1 MAFRDSGGCRLL
13 NPDANIDT
21 LWRESASLHGFGKM
35 VQGPVALYR
44 GLVREGTLEF
54 DSAQASAAQ
63 RLQTLSEQLRAVGLN
78 GEKKTSVLV
87 RLGFCQSPP
96 APRGIY
102 LFGDVGRGKTM
113 LMDLFYGHAPVDPK
127 RRLHFHAFMLEVH
140 RWIHRWRKNRGAT
153 NRDADP
159 IPALAADMASTA
171 SLLCFDEFEIRDVAD
186 AMIMRRLFSALWA
199 QDVVVVMTSNWSPDD
214 LYLNGL
220 QRELFLP
227 FIALIKDCTDVI
239 KLDSKFDYRL
249 RSLRQMQVYF
259 ASREGR
265 TGFKMQDIFHDLVGN
280 VDVVAET
287 LLVDGRLLKIPR
299 VNQGI
304 AWLTFEELC
313 GRSLGAA
320 DYLEIAARYHTL
332 LLSDIPVMT
341 VEQRDKAKRFA
352 ILIDI
357 LYEHNVKL
365 VCSAAADPKALCPPG
380 NDAYEFNRTV
390 SRLSEMQTTTY
401 LSRPHT
407 A

>member
-1 MAFRDSGGCRLL
+1 
-13 NPDANIDT
+13 
-21 LWRESASLHGFGKM
+21 M

-44 GLVREGTLEF
+44 GLVREGALEL
-54 DSAQASAAQ
+54 DTVQESAAQ
-63 RLQTLSEQLRAVGLN
+63 RLQALSEQLRAVGFN
-78 GEKKTSVLV
+78 GKKKTSLLV
-87 RLGFCQSPP
+87 RLGLRRGPP
-96 APRGIY
+96 VPRGIY

-113 LMDLFYGHAPVDPK
+113 LMDLFYGHAPVDLK

-140 RWIHRWRKNRGAT
+140 RWIHRWRKNGGGS

-159 IPALAADMASTA
+159 IPALATDMASTA
-171 SLLCFDEFEIRDVAD
+171 SLLCFDEFEIHDVAD
-186 AMIMRRLFSALWA
+186 ALIMRRLFSALWA

-227 FIALIKDCTDVI
+227 FIALIKDRIDVI
-239 KLDSKFDYRL
+239 KLDAQFDYRL
-249 RSLRQMQVYF
+249 RSLKQKQVYF
-259 ASREGR
+259 VSPKGK
-265 TGFKMQDIFHDLVGN
+265 TDFKMQDIFHGLVGN
-280 VDVVAET
+280 VDIVSET
-287 LLVDGRLLKIPR
+287 LIVDGRSLKIPR
-299 VNQGI
+299 VNQGLV
-304 AWLTFEELC
+304 WFTFEELC

-341 VEQRDKAKRFA
+341 LEQRDKATRFA

-365 VCSAAADPKALCPPG
+365 VCSAAADPKALCPFG
-380 NDAYEFNRTV
+380 NDAFEFNRTV
-390 SRLSEMQTTTY
+390 SRLSEMQTVSY

>member
-13 NPDANIDT
+13 NPDAKIDT

-44 GLVREGTLEF
+44 GLVREGALEF
-54 DSAQASAAQ
+54 DSVQASAAQ

-87 RLGFCQSPP
+87 RLGFRQGPP

-113 LMDLFYGHAPVDPK
+113 LMDLFYGHAPVNPK

-140 RWIHRWRKNRGAT
+140 RWIHRWRKNGGT
-153 NRDADP
+153 TKRDADP

-186 AMIMRRLFSALWA
+186 AMIMRRLFSALWS

-227 FIALIKDCTDVI
+227 FIALIKDRTDVI

-259 ASREGR
+259 ASHEGR

-287 LLVDGRLLKIPR
+287 LLVDGRSLKIPR

-341 VEQRDKAKRFA
+341 VEQRDKARRFA

-390 SRLSEMQTTTY
+390 SRLSEMQTATY